1 MSPEEGIQ
9 GENTDSASA
18 ASPKGAVVF
27 ADKIEIFPDKGLAM
41 FNVGPNK
48 AYRAIA
54 RDKSGTPLIAL
65 VCERSMAVR
74 TSATPVYK
82 SIINPNLLQL
92 IEYGTI
98 FWPPARQERLVFFYL
113 QNVGQ
118 PLLIDGAPP
127 ALGMRPDD
135 VINMIVRPVVN
146 ALQDLRDKDFVHGNI
161 RPSNMFDNGVQGKG
175 TQVVLGDCLSTSVSF
190 MQPAL
195 YETIPR
201 GMANPLAR
209 GKGLISD
216 DLYALGVSLAVAL
229 RQNDSLQGLSDQDIV
244 KSKITHGSYAALASK
259 DRFKS
264 EIIELL
270 RGLLHDD
277 AVQRWTV
284 DDILLWLDGQ
294 RLGAK
299 QAIHIKKPPRPMSFG
314 AEKFLSLPL
323 LALAVENN
331 VNEAKKIIEDDSLNQ
346 WLERSVQDDEVS
358 ERFQKALSKIRQTG
372 IGHGYEDKLA
382 SNVSIALDPVAPLR
396 YKNCRILGEG
406 IGAALLEAME
416 TKKSLSAYS
425 EIISAGLLS
434 NWLEV
439 QSSAA
444 YDISALHNKFE
455 LCKRYLRSNKIGEG
469 IERCLYVLCPDSHCL
484 SEKIQYFYVSK
495 PDDLLRAFETLCQK
509 NETPETFIDRHIAA
523 FLFQKDSKLMDTFS
537 FDLNTGEQYRI
548 VLATLK
554 CLANIQKRYKVENVP
569 GVTKAL
575 SAMLPV
581 LFQRFHDRSARE
593 KIEKAVLAVSDFGDI
608 QKILTFLDNKELLN
622 QDHSLFRQAMKDYA
636 QLDAERLNLE
646 QQLEKKDRFA
656 LESGREWAAIV
667 SCVIAGIFIVF
678 TALSA
683 LS

>member
-1 MSPEEGIQ
+1 MSPEEGIK

-18 ASPKGAVVF
+18 ASPKSAVVF

-54 RDKSGTPLIAL
+54 KDKSGTPLIAL
-65 VCERSMAVR
+65 VCERFMAVR
-74 TSATPVYK
+74 TDAVPVYK
-82 SIINPNLLQL
+82 AIINPNLFTLV
-92 IEYGTI
+92 EYGTV

-118 PLLIDGAPP
+118 PLLIEKAAPV
-127 ALGMRPDD
+127 LGLRPDD

-146 ALQDLRDKDFVHGNI
+146 VLQDLRDKDFVHGNI
-161 RPSNMFDNGVQGKG
+161 RLSNMFDNGVQGKG
-175 TQVVLGDCLSTSVSF
+175 AQVVLGDCLSSPVSS
-190 MQPAL
+190 MQPVL
-195 YETIPR
+195 YETISR
-201 GMANPLAR
+201 GMADPLAR

-216 DLYALGVSLAVAL
+216 DLYAFGVSLAIAL
-229 RQNDSLQGLSDQDIV
+229 RQHDPLQGLSDQEII
-244 KSKITHGSYAALASK
+244 KHKIINGSYAALAGK
-259 DRFKS
+259 DRLKS
-264 EIIELL
+264 EIIDLL

-277 AVQRWTV
+277 AGQRWTV

-294 RLGAK
+294 RIGSK
-299 QAIHIKKPPRPMSFG
+299 QAKHIKKPPRPMSFG
-314 AEKFLSLPL
+314 TEKFLSLPL

-358 ERFQKALSKIRQTG
+358 ERFERSLTKIRQTA

-382 SNVSIALDPVAPLR
+382 SNVSIALDPLAPLR
-396 YKNCRILGEG
+396 YKNCRILGDG
-406 IGAALLEAME
+406 LGAALLEAIE
-416 TKKSLSAYS
+416 TKKSLSPYA

-439 QSSAA
+439 QSSST

-495 PDDLLRAFETLCQK
+495 PDDLLRAFEALCQK
-509 NETPETFIDRHIAA
+509 NDIPGTFIDRHIAA
-523 FLFQKDSKLMDTFS
+523 FLFQKDQKLIDTCA
-537 FDLNTGEQYRI
+537 FDLNTGEPYRI

-593 KIEKAVLAVSDFGDI
+593 KIEKAISAVSDSGDL
-608 QKILTFLDNKELLN
+608 QKILSLLDNKEFLN
-622 QDHSLFRQAMKDYA
+622 KDYSLFRQAMKEYA
-636 QLDAERLNLE
+636 MLDAERLNLE
-646 QQLEKKDRFA
+646 RQLDKKDRFA

-667 SCVIAGIFIVF
+667 SCVIAGVFIIV
-678 TALSA
+678 TALSV